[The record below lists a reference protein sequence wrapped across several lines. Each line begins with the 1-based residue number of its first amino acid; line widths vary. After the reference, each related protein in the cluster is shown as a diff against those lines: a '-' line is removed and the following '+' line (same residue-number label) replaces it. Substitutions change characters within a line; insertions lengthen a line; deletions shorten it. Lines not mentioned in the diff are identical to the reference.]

1 MTLCIGL
8 VLPLWLTVVLMSTDG
23 SSLDCQ
29 PCRCSETKGEIIA
42 YCTNRSLSS
51 VPNNLPYNVT
61 DLRLSHNR
69 MSNTGKY
76 LKKYTFLKRLD
87 LSFNKLY
94 TLGRN
99 AFVGLTELEVLILSH
114 NHLSLSKSVYPV
126 RMFRFQKKLRVLKM
140 ESNSP
145 VEYEGHLNNSLA
157 EIYLLQY
164 PDEIFKDLVSLEE
177 LHIDGLRNPVFGEGF
192 KYTNI
197 TRLVIGGNCDM
208 RHVSN
213 VTFRYLRGIT
223 HLDVTSCEVTDIG
236 QSAFEPFQNIHTL
249 DLSNNPNLGL
259 DKACASLYGLRNS
272 SLKIL
277 KANKIVR
284 YQGTGILVSVEHVK
298 YMTDMVLEGLHLDD
312 NRIELLDPRVPVLM
326 PKTLKTV
333 SFRRNMFLFGIYLLT
348 MTSMTNLQFVDSS
361 SGHWSHARP
370 FSVQAKAQL
379 ASILTNPHMD
389 YADISRH
396 DESGSTVCS
405 VANSN
410 KHDFSQFGD
419 ISVDDIPWP
428 GNFTINIPPNA
439 THGNASNSKLSYIIP
454 RITFGKNRLKVLDL
468 SYNFFTQWSGPI
480 IGLHHLEF
488 IDGSHNYCELI
499 SIHFFDDFLSLRIL
513 NISYNYLGYS
523 LQNETFRKLS
533 NLEHLDLS
541 NNKLNTLPR
550 DIFKGLEYL
559 TYLSVRSNYL
569 NTWNAN
575 IGDLR
580 NLKLL
585 DLSENLFEQL
595 DVTFRNQIDD
605 NTSKGLLIVLQRNR
619 WRCTCET
626 LSFLKWLNIKG
637 SSVYDMEELSCTE
650 VDGGEKDMANLP
662 EIIMELEKNC
672 ASYTGVVIGMVSL
685 IMLVLAL
692 TVTGVVYRYRWKLRY
707 LYYVAR
713 NRHRGYLPAVEAEQE
728 FEFDAFISYA
738 DEDRGLVVRDMRQK
752 LEEIQ
757 GLKLCIHHRDFLV
770 GEAIAANILNAV
782 KSSRKTVIILS
793 RHFLRSYW
801 CKYEVE
807 MAKMESIYTG
817 RNALLV
823 VVLENIPV
831 KDLTPDIVELMRQD
845 SYVEYTDDQDGQ
857 EVFWQNLERA
867 IRTM

>member
-1 MTLCIGL
+1 ML
-8 VLPLWLTVVLMSTDG
+8 VHIYILYLTVALVTGEFRLAR
-23 SSLDCQ
+23 DCQ
-29 PCRCSETKGEIIA
+29 LCQCSETSDTITA
-42 YCTNRSLSS
+42 DCTNRNLSS
-51 VPNNLPYNVT
+51 VPRKLPHDTTNLTLAHNKIWCIGKG
-61 DLRLSHNR
+61 LRN
-69 MSNTGKY
+69 
-76 LKKYTFLKRLD
+76 YTFLKRLD
-87 LSFNKLY
+87 LSFNNLNL
-94 TLGRN
+94 LGRDDF
-99 AFVGLTELEVLILSH
+99 AGLSELQVLNLSD
-114 NHLSLSKSVYPV
+114 NQLRLSKKVYPLGL
-126 RMFRFQKKLRVLKM
+126 FRSQKKLRVLTVNNNHPPKKVA
-140 ESNSP
+140 P
-145 VEYEGHLNNSLA
+145 LNDP
-157 EIYLLQY
+157 LQY
-164 PDEIFKDLVSLEE
+164 PDGTYKDLVSLEE

-197 TRLVIGGNCDM
+197 TRLVIGGICDM

-213 VTFRYLRGIT
+213 VTFLYLRGIT
-223 HLDVTSCEVTDIG
+223 HLDITNCEITDIG
-236 QSAFEPFQNIHTL
+236 QSAFEPLQNIHTL
-249 DLSNNPNLGL
+249 DLSHNPYLGL
-259 DKACASLYGLRNS
+259 DKAFASLYGLRNS

-277 KANKIVR
+277 KADKLNR
-284 YQGTGILVSVEHVK
+284 YRGTGILVSVEHVK
-298 YMTDMVLEGLHLDD
+298 YMSDMVLEELHLDD

-326 PKTLKTV
+326 PQTLKTV
-333 SFRRNMFLFGIYLLT
+333 SMRRNMLLFGIYLLT

-361 SGHWSHARP
+361 SGHLSHASP

-396 DESGSTVCS
+396 DESCSTICP

-410 KHDFSQFGD
+410 KHEFSQFGD
-419 ISVDDIPWP
+419 VSVDNIPWP
-428 GNFTINIPPNA
+428 GNFTINIPPNG
-439 THGNASNSKLSYIIP
+439 THANVSNSKLSFIIP
-454 RITFGKNRLKVLDL
+454 RITFGENRVKVLDL

-488 IDGSHNYCELI
+488 IDASHNYCDLI

-550 DIFKGLEYL
+550 DIFKGLECL
-559 TYLSVRSNYL
+559 KYLSVRSNYL

-575 IGDLR
+575 IGELR

-605 NTSKGLLIVLQRNR
+605 NKSKGLLLVLQKNR

-650 VDGGEKDMANLP
+650 VDGGEKNMANLP

-707 LYYVAR
+707 LYYIAR

-738 DEDRGLVVRDMRQK
+738 DEDRGLVVRGMRQK
-752 LEEIQ
+752 LEEMQ

-817 RNALLV
+817 RNILLV

-845 SYVEYTDDQDGQ
+845 SYVEYTDDLDGQ
-857 EVFWQNLERA
+857 EVFWQNLDRA
-867 IRTM
+867 IRVS